1 MKTLLKITLGLA
13 LALTGCSTGNFY
25 YDAPPL
31 AFADVNY
38 GFAVK
43 HTTVNGISVGY
54 IDEGKGD
61 KAIVMVHGLASN
73 AGFWRYNIAELAT
86 KYRVIAVDLP
96 GYGKSDKG
104 AYPYT
109 LTFYADVISGLVK
122 ELGLAKV
129 YFDGNSMGGQI
140 GIWLCLRHPEQVEKL
155 ILTDPAGIEHFTAG
169 EKDWFRGYFSTSI
182 IKKTP
187 EVTIRANLANNLYT
201 FDERFEWMV
210 EERARTV
217 KTPEFDDF
225 AYAVV
230 RSVHA
235 MVDEPT
241 DEILARLKTPTLIIF
256 GERDLLIPNPVLH
269 GGTSR
274 SIGELGVKQIPN
286 ARLVM
291 IPDAGHIS
299 MMDQPAFY
307 NRTVMEFIGQ

>member
-1 MKTLLKITLGLA
+1 MKKTLLILLAAA
-13 LALTGCSTGNFY
+13 LAAPGCSTGKFY

-31 AFADVNY
+31 SFADVDY
-38 GFAVK
+38 GFPTK
-43 HTTVNGISVGY
+43 TLPVNGITIAY
-54 IDEGKGD
+54 IDEGSGTRT
-61 KAIVMVHGLASN
+61 ILMVHGLASN
-73 AGFWRYNIAELAT
+73 AGFWRYNIKELSAH
-86 KYRVIAVDLP
+86 YRVIAVDLP

-109 LTFYADVISGLVK
+109 LTFHADILSGLLRALQIDRV
-122 ELGLAKV
+122 V
-129 YFDGNSMGGQI
+129 FDGNSMGGQI
-140 GIWLCLRHPEQVEKL
+140 GIWFSLRHPEQLDRL
-155 ILTDPAGIEHFTAG
+155 ILTDPAGIEHFSDG
-169 EKDWFRGYFSTSI
+169 EKDWFRGYFSTSL

-187 EVTIRANLANNLYT
+187 EWTIRANLANNLSS

-217 KTPEFDDF
+217 KTPEFDLF

-241 DEILARLKTPTLIIF
+241 DTILGRVKAPTLVIF

-274 SIGELGVKQIPN
+274 EVGEKAVRDMQN

-299 MMDQPAFY
+299 MMDQPEQY
-307 NRTVMEFIGQ
+307 NRAVIDFVGN